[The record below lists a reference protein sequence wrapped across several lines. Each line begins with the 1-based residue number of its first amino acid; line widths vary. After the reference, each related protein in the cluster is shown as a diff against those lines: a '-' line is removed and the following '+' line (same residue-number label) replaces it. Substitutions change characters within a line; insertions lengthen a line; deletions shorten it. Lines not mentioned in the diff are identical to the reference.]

1 VGVVLLWLAITL
13 GVALGSALFP
23 LISVELFLV
32 GMVAG
37 GHQPPIAC
45 WILGGVVAV
54 GQVIGKLVYYY
65 AARGTLRL
73 PKLLTPKPR
82 THPRPPT
89 WWTRLGSRIAAAFA
103 TLRAKCEKHPSVMIV
118 TTSISSVVGLP
129 PFAATTVLAGV
140 VRMSLAAFVTTTLAG
155 RFIRFTALAASPNL
169 LHHVLPHFV

>member
-1 VGVVLLWLAITL
+1 MLAWLAITL

-37 GHQPPIAC
+37 GHHPPIAC

-54 GQVIGKLVYYY
+54 GQVIGKLLYYF
-65 AARGTLRL
+65 AARGSLRL
-73 PKLLTPKPR
+73 PRFLMPKPR
-82 THPRPPT
+82 SEPRPST
-89 WWTRLGSRIAAAFA
+89 WWTRLGSRLAASFA
-103 TLRAKCEKHPSVMIV
+103 TLRAKCEKHPRVMIV
-118 TTSISSVVGLP
+118 TTSVSSVVGLP

-140 VRMSLAAFVTTTLAG
+140 ARMSLTAFVTTTLAG

-169 LHHVLPHFV
+169 LQHVLPHFA